1 MIVFWNL
8 LFKISND
15 IDPIFTN
22 IKAVILNAIL
32 RKYNFF
38 NVLVSFF
45 EIFWIPLPLIVKG
58 GKLTLNN
65 VQAIKI
71 FDDSEINKTLCRILK
86 EERIKRKMSI
96 EELSKKSSVSL
107 STIRRIESGIVEPR
121 LSTFYRLID
130 ILGLTNNKKFVKKLM
145 RKKILH

>member
-1 MIVFWNL
+1 M
-8 LFKISND
+8 
-15 IDPIFTN
+15 
-22 IKAVILNAIL
+22 
-32 RKYNFF
+32 
-38 NVLVSFF
+38 
-45 EIFWIPLPLIVKG
+45 
-58 GKLTLNN
+58 TLNN